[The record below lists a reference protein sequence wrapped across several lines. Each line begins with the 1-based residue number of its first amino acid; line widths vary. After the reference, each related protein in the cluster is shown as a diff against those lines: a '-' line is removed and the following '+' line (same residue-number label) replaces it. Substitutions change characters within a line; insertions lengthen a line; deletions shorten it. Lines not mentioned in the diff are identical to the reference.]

1 MPSRDSSWLLLCK
14 MPTSLPPRCSHSIFF
29 LMVTMTFPP
38 QVAVN
43 TVDGFQGGERDIIV
57 ISCVRASTTGI
68 GFLQEKERLNVAL
81 TRARW
86 FFLSCKYFY

>member
-1 MPSRDSSWLLLCK
+1 MPGRDSSWLLLCK
-14 MPTSLPPRCSHSIFF
+14 MPTSLPPRCSRPIVFVV
-29 LMVTMTFPP
+29 VTMTFPP

-57 ISCVRASTTGI
+57 ISCVRASTTNI

-86 FFLSCKYFY
+86 FFLSCKYLY

>member
-1 MPSRDSSWLLLCK
+1 
-14 MPTSLPPRCSHSIFF
+14 
-29 LMVTMTFPP
+29 MTFPP

-57 ISCVRASTTGI
+57 ISCVRAGTTGI

-81 TRARW
+81 TRARFCLVVIGHMGTLEKASPDLW
-86 FFLSCKYFY
+86 GELVTDARKRDR